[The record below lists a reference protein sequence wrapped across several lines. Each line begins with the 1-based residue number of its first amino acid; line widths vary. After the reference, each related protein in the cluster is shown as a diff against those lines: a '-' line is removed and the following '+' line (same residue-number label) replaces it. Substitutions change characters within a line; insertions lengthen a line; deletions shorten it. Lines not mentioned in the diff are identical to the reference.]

1 MFKAIFKGQEGLYKN
16 NIIMANRRKK
26 QLKTE
31 TVSSTSNVEVYD
43 HVKDEIKFIKSNE
56 ITIAEQIFSWLVVA
70 LVFIFL
76 TYIIL

>member
-1 MFKAIFKGQEGLYKN
+1 
-16 NIIMANRRKK
+16 MATRRKK
-26 QLKTE
+26 QVKT
-31 TVSSTSNVEVYD
+31 SPAHNVEVYD
-43 HVKDEIKFIKSNE
+43 HVTDEVKFIKSNE

>member
-1 MFKAIFKGQEGLYKN
+1 
-16 NIIMANRRKK
+16 MATRRKK
-26 QLKTE
+26 QVKT
-31 TVSSTSNVEVYD
+31 SPAHNVEVYD
-43 HVKDEIKFIKSNE
+43 HVKDEVKFIKSNE